1 MIFNWT
7 PNFVPNKIVI
17 FGCGGTGS
25 RVVPLVAQFV
35 KSCAWVINPELILVD
50 FDAVEEKNLLRQNFI
65 SSDVGKNKAVVLASR
80 YSKAFGISILP
91 IIQRLFVSNVKT
103 NLQIEAYQDYDRI
116 IYNNERKNIIYIMCV
131 DSPEARRE
139 ILHLI
144 ITTGGAAI
152 NNILIDA
159 GNENDFGQIV
169 VSSLFTMDT
178 PNSDHLRLRTLVNS
192 ALSPITVPLKCIPLD
207 LKYYEDMVATST
219 PSCVALDQ
227 TMAINTLMA
236 VNIFAIIQ
244 NIYYVKPISY

>member
-169 VSSLFTMDT
+169 VSSLFTMD
-178 PNSDHLRLRTLVNS
+178 
-192 ALSPITVPLKCIPLD
+192 
-207 LKYYEDMVATST
+207 
-219 PSCVALDQ
+219 
-227 TMAINTLMA
+227 
-236 VNIFAIIQ
+236 
-244 NIYYVKPISY
+244 